1 MVIFVTGGARSGKS
15 NFALQLAE
23 KLEGKRLFL
32 ATAEALD
39 EEMGQRIQRHRKERE
54 NRWDTLEE
62 PVYLGKALRPVLGLY
77 KTILVDCL
85 TLWMSNLL
93 GKYPD
98 QEERVTEIIDDFFS
112 YIGEFKGTL
121 IVVSNEL
128 GMGIVPDNK
137 LARIYRDQLGL
148 LNQRMAERAEK
159 VYVLFSGIPLEV
171 KGGKSPPYPPFVKG
185 GKGGIFG
192 KRGGF

>member
-1 MVIFVTGGARSGKS
+1 MIVLVTGGARSGKS
-15 NFALQLAE
+15 NFALKLAE

-39 EEMGQRIQRHRKERE
+39 EEMGQRIQRHRKQRG

-62 PVYLGKALRPVLGLY
+62 PIYLGRALRPMLGLY
-77 KTILVDCL
+77 KTIVVDCL

-93 GKYPD
+93 GKYHD
-98 QEERVTEIIDDFFS
+98 HDEKIVEIIDDFFS
-112 YIGEFKGTL
+112 CLSEFEGTV
-121 IVVSNEL
+121 IVISNEV

-171 KGGKSPPYPPFVKG
+171 KGRKSPLPPFTKG
-185 GKGGIFG
+185 G
-192 KRGGF
+192 

>member
-1 MVIFVTGGARSGKS
+1 MIFVTGGARSGKS
-15 NFALQLAE
+15 NFALKLVE

-39 EEMGQRIQRHRKERE
+39 EEMGQRIQRHRRKRG

-62 PVYLGKALRPVLGLY
+62 PIYLGKALRPMLGLY
-77 KTILVDCL
+77 KTIVVDCL

-98 QEERVTEIIDDFFS
+98 QEEKITEVTDNFLS
-112 YIGEFKGTL
+112 CMVEFKGTM
-121 IVVSNEL
+121 IVVSNEV

-137 LARIYRDQLGL
+137 PARIYSDRLGL
-148 LNQRMAERAEK
+148 LNQMMAERAEK
-159 VYVLFSGIPLEV
+159 VYVLFSGIPVEV
-171 KGGKSPPYPPFVKG
+171 KGK
-185 GKGGIFG
+185 
-192 KRGGF
+192 

>member
-1 MVIFVTGGARSGKS
+1 MVVLVTGGARSGKS
-15 NFALQLAE
+15 NFALKLAE

-39 EEMGQRIQRHRKERE
+39 EEMGQRIQRHRKQRG

-62 PVYLGKALRPVLGLY
+62 PICLGKALRPILSLY
-77 KTILVDCL
+77 KTIVVDCL
-85 TLWMSNLL
+85 TLWMSNIL

-98 QEERVTEIIDDFFS
+98 HDEKVVEIIDDFFLCLS
-112 YIGEFKGTL
+112 EFEGAL
-121 IVVSNEL
+121 IVISNEV

-137 LARIYRDQLGL
+137 LARIYSDRLGL

-159 VYVLFSGIPLEV
+159 VYVLFSGIPVEV
-171 KGGKSPPYPPFVKG
+171 KGAKYRCEGEKNRK
-185 GKGGIFG
+185 
-192 KRGGF
+192 